1 MEVTFS
7 NVFQTYKLTA
17 IPIDYLFDAR
27 DYLFD
32 AEDTSDK

>member
-7 NVFQTYKLTA
+7 KVFQTYKLTA
-17 IPIDYLFDAR
+17 IPT

-32 AEDTSDK
+32 AEDTFSDK